1 MLEEGLI
8 KYYLKTDGKRKEWII
23 SIKAMDIWFSKKK
36 YKIRAVQQG
45 RLLFLFIK
53 TILLYRSI

>member
-23 SIKAMDIWFSKKK
+23 SIKAMDIWFSKE
-36 YKIRAVQQG
+36 V
-45 RLLFLFIK
+45 
-53 TILLYRSI
+53 